1 MSKQKKSRVLVAGI
15 CISTLLSPVAFE
27 ASKGYAAPL
36 EENKG
41 GQLEESKENR
51 LEQRTF
57 HLPGK
62 GSIEEE
68 QKRLKVR
75 YVLSANEPTGI
86 YASPNEE
93 IKIEI
98 KGTQSIKAFIGTKS
112 YDEKGFEEFELKPGE
127 NNISSSRGGIL
138 YFYNMNNDGEV
149 AASVIHG
156 GSHFPLF
163 ILGKH
168 TKKDWDAMLKK
179 YKNPYAVELK
189 GERSLITASPEAV
202 ENYMGETDP
211 VELMR
216 LHDKIIRF
224 ENSVAGLS
232 EDGVGLSKAP
242 NHYIQFVEKR
252 KPDKDDWMFATHYH
266 TGYVPETMDR
276 VLNIKRL
283 QGDGWGPWHE
293 VGHLHQQAPWFWSGV
308 GEVTVNIYSL
318 SVQRMLGNKSSLEE
332 DGHYKKAFA
341 YLDNPDAQKK
351 MKEFEKLVMFW
362 QLDLAY
368 GEHFYPN
375 LHQMY
380 RLLPEFEIPAS
391 DEDKKQMFIYMASKA
406 AEQNLVPFFEKW
418 GLSPNDEVREKIE
431 NLNLPKL
438 EKEIWKATDSNI
450 IREKQ
455 VKPYGGLPY
464 GEASNVVQ
472 NLIVGANF
480 NENLA
485 NSLVRNLGENVKVT
499 GRIMW
504 PDLEV
509 GKRAVLVEIED
520 EKGQRNFI
528 SVPVNSLYGDT
539 MVFKGYGDE
548 VNSVITLLHDEKKI
562 NVSFVGNEFHERFKN
577 EKYVGITLYDKDGNE
592 KKNISIEGQE
602 NSKKVALQLE
612 GVELQYGDIMKV
624 YHAEPSRFDWYQ
636 SNKLVEQGGAKNKKE
651 KFFKITP
658 QGYELIDGIQEVE
671 AVPQKV
677 VIGADAEKLEAKNFV
692 QVKGGEVIGF
702 VEKPNTMK
710 IGEQKVKVETKDRF
724 GNKKVT
730 EVPLEV
736 TYGDS
741 LVFKGLKYNTD
752 IKSIVT
758 LQHNEKKFSAT
769 ADLNQVHHYFKEE
782 TYFEFTLLNQNGIE
796 KKKATVKGIE
806 KAKEFANAINGLEF
820 EYGDVVKVYHA
831 ESDRFNWYQNN
842 DFIGQG
848 KAKVEKELLFKV
860 TEKGFERMEAQQ
872 EVTAV
877 PQKVIIGT
885 DAEKLEAKDFVQV
898 KDGEVLGFV
907 EKPDTTKI
915 GEQKVKVETKDRFGN
930 KKVTEVPLTV
940 TYGDSLLVYGL
951 SYGTD
956 DMKSIIT
963 LHHDTKKMSA
973 TDASN
978 LIHDYFGDEKYFEFT
993 MYNKEGKEKK
1003 NIEVKGLENTKA
1015 FAKEVNGLAFE
1026 YGDVLKVYHAES
1038 SRLHWYQ
1045 KGVYGGE
1052 GKNKEIKELLFK
1064 ITENGFERLESEQTV
1079 TVIPQKVTI
1088 GTDVAKLDAKN
1099 FVQVKDGEV
1108 VGFVEKPNTTKIGE
1122 QKVKV
1127 ETKDRFGHKK
1137 VTEVPLEVI
1146 YGDSIMFFG
1155 TWDGESNIKSVVT
1168 LKHEEKKFSTTD
1180 SESPMHTSFADEKY
1194 MGMTVYDKDGK
1205 EKKALSVKASENTK
1219 GFAEQF
1225 NGMAFE
1231 YGDMVKVYQKEFD
1244 RFKVYNKNEL
1254 VNTEYGVHEVIFKVT
1269 EHGFERMEAQQEVT
1283 AVPQKV
1289 VIGTD
1294 AEKLDVK
1301 NFVQVKDGE
1310 VVGFVEKPD
1319 TTKIGEQK
1327 VKVETKDRFG
1337 NKKVAEVPLE
1347 VIYGDSLV
1355 FQGDGNNTRSI
1366 VTVDHNVKK
1375 LQATFTDAKVHY
1387 RFENEKYMGITLYD
1401 QNGNEKKVASAEGQE
1416 SSKNFAEQLNG
1427 VDFAYGDVIKVYH
1440 AESDRLR
1447 WYQKNEFVSNGKGKR
1462 ELYFKLTEKG
1472 FERVEAQQEVTAVP
1486 QKVVIGTDAEKLEA
1500 KNFVQVKDGEVLGF
1514 VEKPDT
1520 TKIGEQ
1526 KVKVETKDRFGNK
1539 KVTEVSVEVT
1549 YGDSIVYQ
1557 GVSNVTRSIITL
1569 NYAEKKLHA
1578 TFTNDEVH
1586 YRFVNEQYI
1595 GLTIYDQNG
1604 NEKKHVT
1611 AEGQETSKN
1620 FAEQVNGTA
1629 FEYGDV
1635 LKVYHAEPSR
1645 LNWYKKNELVKK
1657 EDAMKG
1663 QEISFKITQNG
1674 LEQVQ

>member
-86 YASPNEE
+86 YAGPNEE

-112 YDEKGFEEFELKPGE
+112 YDEKGFEKFELKPGE
-127 NNISSSRGGIL
+127 NNISSSIGGIL

-149 AASVIHG
+149 TASVIHG

-232 EDGVGLSKAP
+232 EDGIGVSKAP

-341 YLDNPDAQKK
+341 YLDNPDAQKN
-351 MKEFEKLVMFW
+351 MEEFEKLVMFW

-380 RLLPEFEIPAS
+380 RLLPESEMPAS

-406 AEQNLVPFFEKW
+406 AKQNLVPFFEKW
-418 GLSPNDEVREKIE
+418 GLGPNDEVRGKIE

-472 NLIVGANF
+472 DLIVGANF

-485 NSLVRNLGENVKVT
+485 NSLVQNLGENVKVT

-504 PDLEV
+504 LDLEV

-592 KKNISIEGQE
+592 KKNIFIEGQE

-677 VIGADAEKLEAKNFV
+677 VIGADAEKLEANNFV

-730 EVPLEV
+730 EVPVEV
-736 TYGDS
+736 IYGDS
-741 LVFKGLKYNTD
+741 IMFFGTRYGGTN
-752 IKSIVT
+752 IKSVVT
-758 LQHNEKKFSAT
+758 LNHEEKKFST
-769 ADLNQVHHYFKEE
+769 TDSEGPMHTSFADEKYMGMTVYDKD
-782 TYFEFTLLNQNGIE
+782 GKE
-796 KKKATVKGIE
+796 KKALSVKASETTKG
-806 KAKEFANAINGLEF
+806 FAEQFNGMTF
-820 EYGDVVKVYHA
+820 EYGDMVKVYQK
-831 ESDRFNWYQNN
+831 EFDRF
-842 DFIGQG
+842 
-848 KAKVEKELLFKV
+848 KVYKKNELVDTQYGVHEVIFKV
-860 TEKGFERMEAQQ
+860 TEQGFERMEAEQ

-877 PQKVIIGT
+877 PQKLVIGT
-885 DAEKLEAKDFVQV
+885 DVEKLEAKD
-898 KDGEVLGFV
+898 
-907 EKPDTTKI
+907 
-915 GEQKVKVETKDRFGN
+915 
-930 KKVTEVPLTV
+930 
-940 TYGDSLLVYGL
+940 
-951 SYGTD
+951 
-956 DMKSIIT
+956 
-963 LHHDTKKMSA
+963 
-973 TDASN
+973 
-978 LIHDYFGDEKYFEFT
+978 
-993 MYNKEGKEKK
+993 
-1003 NIEVKGLENTKA
+1003 
-1015 FAKEVNGLAFE
+1015 
-1026 YGDVLKVYHAES
+1026 
-1038 SRLHWYQ
+1038 
-1045 KGVYGGE
+1045 
-1052 GKNKEIKELLFK
+1052 
-1064 ITENGFERLESEQTV
+1064 
-1079 TVIPQKVTI
+1079 
-1088 GTDVAKLDAKN
+1088 

-1127 ETKDRFGHKK
+1127 ETKDRFGNKK
-1137 VTEVPLEVI
+1137 VTEVPVEVT
-1146 YGDSIMFFG
+1146 YGDSLFVYGLSYGSDDM
-1155 TWDGESNIKSVVT
+1155 KSIIT
-1168 LKHEEKKFSTTD
+1168 LHHDTKKMSATD
-1180 SESPMHTSFADEKY
+1180 TDNLIHDYFKDEKY
-1194 MGMTVYDKDGK
+1194 FEFTLYNKEGRVKKNIAVKGM
-1205 EKKALSVKASENTK
+1205 ENTK
-1219 GFAEQF
+1219 AFAKEV
-1225 NGMAFE
+1225 NGLTFE
-1231 YGDMVKVYQKEFD
+1231 YGDMLKVYHAESSRLHWYKKGVYAGEGKNKEI
-1244 RFKVYNKNEL
+1244 KEL
-1254 VNTEYGVHEVIFKVT
+1254 VFKITEN
-1269 EHGFERMEAQQEVT
+1269 GFERMEAGQEVT
-1283 AVPQKV
+1283 AVPQKL

-1294 AEKLDVK
+1294 AEKLD
-1301 NFVQVKDGE
+1301 
-1310 VVGFVEKPD
+1310 
-1319 TTKIGEQK
+1319 
-1327 VKVETKDRFG
+1327 
-1337 NKKVAEVPLE
+1337 
-1347 VIYGDSLV
+1347 
-1355 FQGDGNNTRSI
+1355 
-1366 VTVDHNVKK
+1366 
-1375 LQATFTDAKVHY
+1375 
-1387 RFENEKYMGITLYD
+1387 
-1401 QNGNEKKVASAEGQE
+1401 
-1416 SSKNFAEQLNG
+1416 
-1427 VDFAYGDVIKVYH
+1427 
-1440 AESDRLR
+1440 
-1447 WYQKNEFVSNGKGKR
+1447 
-1462 ELYFKLTEKG
+1462 
-1472 FERVEAQQEVTAVP
+1472 
-1486 QKVVIGTDAEKLEA
+1486 A

-1514 VEKPDT
+1514 VEKPNT

-1539 KVTEVSVEVT
+1539 KVTEVSLEVM

-1557 GVSNVTRSIITL
+1557 GVADVTRSIVTL
-1569 NYAEKKLHA
+1569 NHDAKKLHA
-1578 TFTNDEVH
+1578 TFTDGEIH

-1595 GLTIYDQNG
+1595 GLTVYDQNG
-1604 NEKKHVT
+1604 TEKKNVT

-1620 FAEQVNGTA
+1620 FAEQVNGMM

-1635 LKVYHAEPSR
+1635 VKVYHAESDR
-1645 LNWYKKNELVKK
+1645 LSWYKTGELIGKGDAKK
-1657 EDAMKG
+1657 FK
-1663 QEISFKITQNG
+1663 EISFKITQNG